1 MPSPST
7 SELAS
12 AMEESLSTTWD
23 ARVVDYDA
31 VKFPFAE
38 LIRDEV
44 RRLGYQ
50 IESLQTLHKVVPRE
64 KVYVL
69 SKQLCEATHRPEFR
83 RLVNDFSRQ
92 EIVPK
97 GKLETPI
104 AVQRYLNVRIMVPDK
119 PQGVFPFHTGLLY
132 GHGPGSRSLWMPLT
146 DVTRDEDR
154 SASLQI
160 IGLARSRELTRHAVE
175 HKLSIPQMT
184 ELFGA
189 ESFGV
194 KAGPGKVLFFT
205 QENIH
210 GNFVNVT
217 GKTRVSIDFRLAEN
231 RFGDQLARKIL
242 GGYFEILPEGGGLP
256 PRPDH
261 AALKNDRSNTIY
273 LNNNTPSTFGAPV
286 HLQRAWVLEYCKKHG
301 LNYEFELFELE
312 TMDHLPTLMHIVEEL
327 GCNVILYSIYSLPES
342 AKHRARIFDAAR
354 AKGVNLYF
362 VNEDLAVAS
371 DADRARVEQFL
382 AFAKYGGA

>member
-1 MPSPST
+1 MPPASRA
-7 SELAS
+7 ELAS
-12 AMEESLSTTWD
+12 AMEESLSTTWN

-31 VKFPFAE
+31 ARFPFAE

-44 RRLGYQ
+44 RRLGYP
-50 IESLQTLHKVVPRE
+50 IDSLQTLHTVVPRE

-83 RLVNDFSRQ
+83 RLVNRFARE

-97 GKLETPI
+97 GRLAPPI
-104 AVQRYLNVRIMVPDK
+104 AVQRFLNVRIMVPDK

-160 IGLARSRELTRHAVE
+160 IGLERSRELIRHAVAQR
-175 HKLSIPQMT
+175 LSIPQMT
-184 ELFGA
+184 ELFGR

-194 KAGPGKVLFFT
+194 KAGPGQVLFFT

-217 GKTRVSIDFRLAEN
+217 GKTRVSIDFRLAED

-242 GGYFEILPEGGGLP
+242 GGYFEILPDDGGLP
-256 PRPDH
+256 RRPDH
-261 AALKNDRSNTIY
+261 AALANGRSNTIY
-273 LNNNTPSTFGAPV
+273 LNNNTPSTVGAPV
-286 HLQRAWVLEYCKKHG
+286 HLQRGMVMEYCRKNG
-301 LNYEFELFELE
+301 LNFEFELFELE
-312 TMDHLPTLMHIVEEL
+312 SMDHLPTLMHIIDDL
-327 GCNVILYSIYSLPES
+327 GCNVILYSIYALPES
-342 AKHRARIFDAAR
+342 KAARDRIFAAAR
-354 AKGVNLYF
+354 ARGVHLYF
-362 VNEDLAVAS
+362 VNEDMVLA
-371 DADRARVEQFL
+371 DDDDRRRIEAFL
-382 AFAKYGGA
+382 SFAKYGEA